1 LPNKACEWKW
11 SDHEAAAFNDLKQAL
26 MEAPVLKFFN
36 PNKPI
41 FSDCDASNYA
51 IKAVLIQPGDD
62 DLEHLVAYFYRWLSK
77 AECNYFEDGE
87 LEDGMTEA
95 SMWTCFS
102 RFPCAEEVLERMGC
116 VKMEGGILKRVFY

>member
-1 LPNKACEWKW
+1 LPNKACAWKW

-26 MEAPVLKFFN
+26 MEAPVLKLFN

-62 DLEHLVAYFYRWLSK
+62 DLEHLVAYFYR
-77 AECNYFEDGE
+77 
-87 LEDGMTEA
+87 
-95 SMWTCFS
+95 
-102 RFPCAEEVLERMGC
+102 
-116 VKMEGGILKRVFY
+116 